1 MKPLRRINAK
11 EWYKRKADL
20 LLETKEQKLMPF
32 ASCKYKLSFLKKNR
46 TAHLLQSQGSPTL
59 PMNFFLNQW

>member
-46 TAHLLQSQGSPTL
+46 TAHLL
-59 PMNFFLNQW
+59 